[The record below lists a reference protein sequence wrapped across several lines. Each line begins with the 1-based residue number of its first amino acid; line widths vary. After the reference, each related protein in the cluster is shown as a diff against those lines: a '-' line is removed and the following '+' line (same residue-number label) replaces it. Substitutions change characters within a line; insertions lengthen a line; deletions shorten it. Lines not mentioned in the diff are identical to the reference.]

1 MIETRGLVK
10 TFGLKPVLRGID
22 FSCSAGEFVALVGP
36 NGAGKTTF
44 LRILATLASP
54 TAGALRIA
62 GLPLPGAA
70 EQVRRQLGVLAH
82 QPLLYADLTAAENLR
97 FFGRMYSVPNRETRA
112 QELLKLVGLWS
123 VRNEP
128 VRAFSRG
135 MQQRLAIAR
144 SVLHRPAVLL
154 FDEPHTGLDQ
164 EAADMLD
171 GLMLEVASEGRT
183 VVMTTHDLGR
193 AHRLSSRVD
202 VLSRGLV
209 RTSVSTHQVTEEEL
223 VEKYREVTFV

>member
-10 TFGLKPVLRGID
+10 SFGLKPVLRGLD
-22 FSCSAGEFVALVGP
+22 FSCSPGEFVALVGP

-54 TAGALRIA
+54 TAGELRIA
-62 GLPLPGAA
+62 GLPLPAAA
-70 EQVRRQLGVLAH
+70 EQVRRRLGVLAH

-97 FFGRMYSVPNRETRA
+97 FFGGMYSVPNLEARA
-112 QELLKLVGLWS
+112 EKLLELVGLWS
-123 VRNEP
+123 VRNEL

-171 GLMLEVASEGRT
+171 ELMLEVASEGRT

-209 RTSVSTHQVTEEEL
+209 RASVATHQVTEQEL
-223 VEKYREVTFV
+223 VARYREVTFV